1 MQSDPPGWPG
11 ITWIEGRTLLQVPS
25 VEGQGEWRIGPAKRT
40 GSPVFHNVAMANN
53 RTRSTLLLGLAIR
66 NKWLMK
72 KGKLRILDGLAASSV
87 RSRRWLNE
95 LPPELAAQI
104 EIVSVDRDEESIS
117 WALAN
122 HDKYPPKNAEPNQ
135 LSIQKGD
142 LRQIVY
148 SGGWQW
154 IDIDPYGS
162 PIPFL
167 DAAMQNLARKAILQ
181 VSATDTAALCGTY
194 PQVTRRRYA
203 AYAVNDTVAHDTAM
217 RILLGN
223 IAQCAA
229 RHERSIEP
237 LMSVFDGHHTRVSVL
252 VTPGKKNAS
261 NVYEN
266 LGWRVNE
273 PDSKTIAAS
282 IKAGLHSFK
291 CSKMPQP
298 RVFLPYN
305 SPPESLANGK
315 VSGPLWIGPLAKEEV
330 LEELTE
336 EYALEICGLSHE
348 EDAHIISLAGW
359 KKEDVERSNKGVVRS
374 IDRLHKSKDAVDTN
388 GLVTVDELPKWIDI
402 NGPPSPKKLIEALK
416 EQGFKASISAITTP
430 TIQTNAPW
438 DVLIEIVKKIDEK

>member
-1 MQSDPPGWPG
+1 MQGKPPGWPG
-11 ITWIEGRTLLQVPS
+11 ISWIEGRTLLQIPNIK
-25 VEGQGEWRIGPAKRT
+25 GQAEWRVGPGNKND
-40 GSPVFHNVAMANN
+40 SPVFHNVAMANN
-53 RTRSTLLLGLAIR
+53 RTRSVLLLGLAIR
-66 NKWLMK
+66 NKWLLNE
-72 KGKLRILDGLAASSV
+72 GKLRVLDGLAASSL

-95 LPPELAAQI
+95 LPPELAEQLDI
-104 EIVSVDRDEESIS
+104 ISVDRDEESIS

-122 HDKYPPKNAEPNQ
+122 HEKHPPNNSNSEQ

-154 IDIDPYGS
+154 VDIDPYGS

-167 DAAMQNLARKAILQ
+167 DSAMQNLARKAILQ

-203 AYAVNDTVAHDTAM
+203 AYAVNDTVTHDTAM

-223 IAQCAA
+223 IALCAA
-229 RHERSIEP
+229 KHERSIEP

-273 PDSKTIAAS
+273 PDKKTIDAS
-282 IKAGLHSFK
+282 IKAGLHSFGCAK
-291 CSKMPQP
+291 TPQP
-298 RVFLPYN
+298 RVLLPYN

-315 VSGPLWIGPLAKEEV
+315 VSGPLWIGPLARKDV
-330 LEELTE
+330 LEQLTE
-336 EYALEICGLSHE
+336 EYALEICGISKE
-348 EDAHIISLAGW
+348 KDEHIISLAGW
-359 KKEDVERSNKGVVRS
+359 KDEDIEKSNRGVIRS
-374 IDRLHKSKDAVDTN
+374 IKRLHDSKDAVGTN
-388 GLVTVDELPKWIDI
+388 GLVTMDELPQWIDI
-402 NGPPSPKKLIEALK
+402 GGPPSPKKLVVALK
-416 EQGFKASISAITTP
+416 EQGFKASISVISTP
-430 TIQTNAPW
+430 AVQTNAQW
-438 DVLIEIVKKIDEK
+438 DELIKIVKTII

>member
-1 MQSDPPGWPG
+1 LQGKPPGWPG
-11 ITWIEGRTLLQVPS
+11 ITWIEGKTVLQIPDI
-25 VEGQGEWRIGPAKRT
+25 EGQAEWRVGPANKSD
-40 GSPVFHNVAMANN
+40 SPVFHNVAMANN
-53 RTRSTLLLGLAIR
+53 RTRSVLLLGLAIK
-66 NKWLMK
+66 NKWLLK
-72 KGKLRILDGLAASSV
+72 EGKLRVLDGLAASSL

-95 LPPELAAQI
+95 LPVELAEQL
-104 EIVSVDRDEESIS
+104 EIISVDRNDESVA

-122 HDKYPPKNAEPNQ
+122 HEKHPPKNSNPEQ
-135 LSIQKGD
+135 LSIQNGD

-167 DAAMQNLARKAILQ
+167 DSAMQNLARKAILQ

-203 AYAVNDTVAHDTAM
+203 AYAVNDSVTHDTAM

-223 IAQCAA
+223 IALCAA

-237 LMSVFDGHHTRVSVL
+237 LISVFDGHHTRVSVL

-261 NVYEN
+261 NVYNN

-273 PDSKTIAAS
+273 PDKKTISAA
-282 IKAGLHSFK
+282 IKAGLHNLG
-291 CSKMPQP
+291 CANIPQP

-315 VSGPLWIGPLAKEEV
+315 VSGPLWIGPLAREDV
-330 LEELTE
+330 LEQLTE
-336 EYALEICGLSHE
+336 EYALEICGISKE
-348 EDAHIISLAGW
+348 KDENIISLTGW
-359 KKEDVERSNKGVVRS
+359 NDEDIEKSNRGVVRS
-374 IDRLHKSKDAVDTN
+374 IKKLYESKDAVGIK
-388 GLVTVDELPKWIDI
+388 GLVTMDELPQWTDI
-402 NGPPSPKKLIEALK
+402 GGPPSPKKLVSKLK
-416 EQGFKASISAITTP
+416 ERGFKASISVISTP
-430 TIQTNAPW
+430 AIQTNAPW
-438 DVLIEIVKKIDEK
+438 NELIEIVKNLAKQ

>member
-1 MQSDPPGWPG
+1 LENSPPGWPG
-11 ITWIEGRTLLQVPS
+11 ITWIEGRTLLQIPNI
-25 VEGQGEWRIGPAKRT
+25 EGQGKWRIGPAKKT
-40 GSPVFHNVAMANN
+40 DSPVFHNVAMANN

-66 NKWLMK
+66 NKWLVK
-72 KGKLRILDGLAASSV
+72 NGKLRVLDGLAASSL

-95 LPPELAAQI
+95 LPPELAKQI
-104 EIVSVDRDEESIS
+104 DVVSVDRDEESVS

-122 HDKYPPKNAEPNQ
+122 HEKHPPKNAETNQ

-142 LRQIVY
+142 LRQLVY

-203 AYAVNDTVAHDTAM
+203 AYAINDAVAHDTAM

-237 LMSVFDGHHTRVSVL
+237 LISVFDGHHVRVSVL

-291 CSKMPQP
+291 CSKIPQP

-305 SPPESLANGK
+305 SPPESLANGN
-315 VSGPLWIGPLAKEEV
+315 VSGPLWIGSLAKSAV

-336 EYALEICGLSHE
+336 EYALEVCGLSYE
-348 EDAHIISLAGW
+348 KDAHIISLAGW
-359 KKEDVERSNKGVVRS
+359 KKEDVQISNKGVVRS
-374 IDRLHKSKDAVDTN
+374 IEKLYRSKNAINTN
-388 GLVTVDELPKWIDI
+388 GLVTVDELPQWIDI
-402 NGPPSPKKLIEALK
+402 MGPPSPKKVVLALIK
-416 EQGFKASISAITTP
+416 HGFKASISPISTP
-430 TIQTNAPW
+430 AIQTNAPW
-438 DVLIEIVKKIDEK
+438 DEFIKIIKNLD

>member
-1 MQSDPPGWPG
+1 MQSNPAGWPG
-11 ITWIEGRTLLQVPS
+11 ISWIEGRTLLQVPS
-25 VEGQGEWRIGPAKRT
+25 IDGQAEWRIGPAKKKD
-40 GSPVFHNVAMANN
+40 SPVFHNVAMANN
-53 RTRSTLLLGLAIR
+53 RTRSILLLGLAIR
-66 NKWLMK
+66 NKWLLK
-72 KGKLRILDGLAASSV
+72 EGNLRILDGLAASSV

-95 LPPELAAQI
+95 LPTELAKQI
-104 EIVSVDRDEESIS
+104 EVISVDRNDDSIS

-122 HDKYPPKNAEPNQ
+122 HEKHPPKNAEPEQ
-135 LSIQKGD
+135 LTIQKGD
-142 LRQIVY
+142 FRQVVY

-167 DAAMQNLARKAILQ
+167 DSAMQNLARKAILQ

-223 IAQCAA
+223 IALCAA

-273 PDSKTIAAS
+273 PDSKTMAAS

-291 CSKMPQP
+291 CSKIPQP
-298 RVFLPYN
+298 RCLLPYN
-305 SPPESLANGK
+305 SPPESLADGN
-315 VSGPLWIGPLAKEEV
+315 VSGPLWIGPLARKDV

-336 EYALEICGLSHE
+336 EYALEICGISKE
-348 EDAHIISLAGW
+348 KDKHIISLAGW
-359 KKEDVERSNKGVVRS
+359 EDEDIEKSNKGVIRS
-374 IDRLHKSKDAVDTN
+374 IKRLHDSKDAVGTN
-388 GLVTVDELPKWIDI
+388 GLVTMDELPQWIDI
-402 NGPPSPKKLIEALK
+402 GGPPSPKKLVVALK
-416 EQGFKASISAITTP
+416 ERGFKASISVISTP
-430 TIQTNAPW
+430 AVQTNAQW
-438 DVLIEIVKKIDEK
+438 DELIKIVKNKL

>member
-1 MQSDPPGWPG
+1 
-11 ITWIEGRTLLQVPS
+11 
-25 VEGQGEWRIGPAKRT
+25 
-40 GSPVFHNVAMANN
+40 
-53 RTRSTLLLGLAIR
+53 
-66 NKWLMK
+66 
-72 KGKLRILDGLAASSV
+72 
-87 RSRRWLNE
+87 
-95 LPPELAAQI
+95 
-104 EIVSVDRDEESIS
+104 
-117 WALAN
+117 
-122 HDKYPPKNAEPNQ
+122 
-135 LSIQKGD
+135 
-142 LRQIVY
+142 
-148 SGGWQW
+148 
-154 IDIDPYGS
+154 
-162 PIPFL
+162 
-167 DAAMQNLARKAILQ
+167 MQNLARKEILQ

-237 LMSVFDGHHTRVSVL
+237 LISVFDGHHTRVSVL

-261 NVYEN
+261 NVYEK

-291 CSKMPQP
+291 CSKIPQP

-348 EDAHIISLAGW
+348 NDAHIISLAGW
-359 KKEDVERSNKGVVRS
+359 KKEDVERSNKGVIRS
-374 IDRLHKSKDAVDTN
+374 IDRLHRSKDAVDTN
-388 GLVTVDELPKWIDI
+388 GLVTVDELPQWIDI
-402 NGPPSPKKLIEALK
+402 DGPPSPKKLIAALK
-416 EQGFKASISAITTP
+416 EQGFNAAISPISTP
-430 TIQTNAPW
+430 AIQTNAPW
-438 DVLIEIVKKIDEK
+438 NEFIEIVKKI

>member
-1 MQSDPPGWPG
+1 MQGKPPGWPG
-11 ITWIEGRTLLQVPS
+11 ITWIEGKTVLQIPDI
-25 VEGQGEWRIGPAKRT
+25 EGQAEWRVGPANKSD
-40 GSPVFHNVAMANN
+40 SPVFHNVAMANN
-53 RTRSTLLLGLAIR
+53 RTRSVLLLGLAIK
-66 NKWLMK
+66 NKWLLK
-72 KGKLRILDGLAASSV
+72 EGKLRVLDGLAASSL

-95 LPPELAAQI
+95 LPVELAEQL
-104 EIVSVDRDEESIS
+104 EIISVDRNDESVA

-122 HDKYPPKNAEPNQ
+122 HEKHPPKNSNPEQ
-135 LSIQKGD
+135 LSIQNGD

-167 DAAMQNLARKAILQ
+167 DSAMQNLARKAILQ

-203 AYAVNDTVAHDTAM
+203 AYAVNDSVTHDTAM

-223 IAQCAA
+223 IALCAA

-237 LMSVFDGHHTRVSVL
+237 LISIFDGHHTRVSVL

-261 NVYEN
+261 NVYNN

-273 PDSKTIAAS
+273 PDKKTISAA
-282 IKAGLHSFK
+282 IKAGLHTLG
-291 CSKMPQP
+291 CANIPQP

-315 VSGPLWIGPLAKEEV
+315 VSGPLWIGPLAREDV
-330 LEELTE
+330 LEQLTE
-336 EYALEICGLSHE
+336 EYALEICGISKE
-348 EDAHIISLAGW
+348 KDEHIISLAGW
-359 KKEDVERSNKGVVRS
+359 NDEDIEKSNRGVVRS
-374 IDRLHKSKDAVDTN
+374 IKKLYESKDAVGIK
-388 GLVTVDELPKWIDI
+388 GLVTMDELPQWTDI
-402 NGPPSPKKLIEALK
+402 GGPPSPKKLISKLK
-416 EQGFKASISAITTP
+416 KQGFKASISVISTP
-430 TIQTNAPW
+430 AIQTNTPW
-438 DVLIEIVKKIDEK
+438 VILIEIVKSLAK